1 MSGLCLCLYF
11 LLLQGA
17 AARPLHANH
26 FFYNPNNTD
35 LFEGDI
41 MIRNKTHKGRFDT
54 YTVVK
59 DETKLWPEG
68 KVFYEIDPDFDSEM
82 DKKTIMDAIEL
93 VHSKTCVRFIK
104 RTDQENY
111 VSIVPRSG
119 RCASFVGM
127 QGEQQALALDLFHC
141 PNIGQVAHELMHA
154 IGFFHEHSRPDRD
167 SYVFVQWDNIQKGA
181 RESFELKTELIAD
194 TLGQPYDYES
204 VMHYPQDS
212 FSKTPPSPTL
222 VPKSPDVD
230 PATFG
235 KGYLQDFLTD
245 TDVTKVKLLY
255 GCVK

>member
-1 MSGLCLCLYF
+1 MLGLRLRLWFIF
-11 LLLQGA
+11 LHA
-17 AARPLHANH
+17 VAARPRYANH

-41 MIRNKTHKGRFDT
+41 MVRNNTQQERFDT

-59 DETKLWPEG
+59 DKTKLWPEG
-68 KVFYEIDPDFDSEM
+68 KVFYEIDPDFDSDM
-82 DKKTIMDAIEL
+82 DRKVITDAIEL
-93 VHSKTCVRFIK
+93 LHSKTCVRFIP
-104 RTDQENY
+104 RTDEENY
-111 VSIVPRSG
+111 VAIVPRAG

-127 QGEQQALALDLFHC
+127 QGEEQALALDLFHC
-141 PNIGQVAHELMHA
+141 PNLGQVAHELMHA

-167 SYVFVQWDNIQKGA
+167 DFVSVQWGNIQRGA
-181 RESFELKTELIAD
+181 EDAFELKTELIAD

-212 FSKTPPSPTL
+212 FSKAPPSPTL

-230 PATFG
+230 PASLG

-245 TDVTKVKLLY
+245 TDVIKVNLLY